1 MQVDK
6 TLGLFGGVLLT
17 LTFVYVMFVAIS
29 KTRESCNVET
39 TVDVK
44 SFEDN
49 DDEPL
54 SYGPE
59 KQVDAA

>member
-1 MQVDK
+1 MEVDK

-54 SYGPE
+54 SYNPE